1 MKTPLLTAHGR
12 NLTLIRYPQFLR
24 LVQVG
29 LPNRLR
35 GELWEL
41 TSGSIFARF
50 ANQGEYVA
58 ILKKY
63 EGRVSTSTEEIEKDL
78 NRSLPE
84 YAGYQTEEG
93 LGALRRVLTAYSWKN
108 PELGYCQAMNIVVSF
123 FLHSVAQPGPQRVLI
138 SHFHFSVSLIY
149 RLRRF

>member
-1 MKTPLLTAHGR
+1 MHGR

-41 TSGSIFARF
+41 TSGSIYARF
-50 ANQGEYVA
+50 AHPGEYAA
-58 ILKKY
+58 ILA
-63 EGRVSTSTEEIEKDL
+63 ENVGRTSTSTEEIEKDL

-84 YAGYQTEEG
+84 YPAYQTKEG
-93 LGALRRVLTAYSWKN
+93 I
-108 PELGYCQAMNIVVSF
+108 EVS
-123 FLHSVAQPGPQRVLI
+123 ARCPKRKRI
-138 SHFHFSVSLIY
+138 
-149 RLRRF
+149 RC